1 MLRNVFLKTLR
12 DQRRSLVWWI
22 AGVAALAVFT
32 MLFYPSVADVPEI
45 NKFFEEMPEALAR
58 SFMGDVADYTSPE
71 GYLNA
76 EMFGFTIPLLFLV
89 FNVGRGAGAVAGEEE
104 KGTLELLLSYPLLRR
119 KLIEDKF
126 LAMLVVTIVITIAI
140 WVSALVGA
148 AIVDMDIGVWSLAQ
162 ITVSAALLGLVFG
175 AFSLA
180 LGSATG
186 RKNTTIGITSSL
198 ALAAYLL
205 NALAPLVDW
214 LEPAR
219 RFSPFYYYNAADPL
233 SNGLNLGHVAVL
245 TGLVAAF
252 VAVAL
257 FSFGRRD
264 LTI

>member
-1 MLRNVFLKTLR
+1 
-12 DQRRSLVWWI
+12 
-22 AGVAALAVFT
+22 VAILAIFT
-32 MLFYPSVADVPEI
+32 MLFYPSVADVPEL

-71 GYLNA
+71 GYLNT

-89 FNVGRGAGAVAGEEE
+89 FTVGRGAGAVAGEEE
-104 KGTLELLLSYPLLRR
+104 KGTLELLLSYPLLRHR
-119 KLIEDKF
+119 LVADKF
-126 LAMLVVTIVITIAI
+126 LAMLVVTTVLTVAI
-140 WVSALVGA
+140 WIAALVGA
-148 AIVDMDIGVWSLAQ
+148 AVVDMDIRVWSLAQ

-186 RKNTTIGITSSL
+186 KRNTTIGVTGSI

-219 RFSPFYYYNAADPL
+219 RFSPFYYYNSADPL
-233 SNGLNLGHVAVL
+233 SNGLDPVHVGVL
-245 TGLVAAF
+245 IGLVAAF
-252 VAVAL
+252 LAVAL
-257 FSFGRRD
+257 FTFGRRD